1 MSRVDLL
8 LWIVLPYVA
17 MAVFVGGH
25 IWRYRRDQ
33 FSWGTR
39 STQLLEGRRLRPA
52 ILMFHFGLLA
62 VIGGHVLGLLVPAS
76 MTEAVG
82 VSEGLYHAVSVTAGV
97 SAGALAI
104 IGFALLIARRETSPR
119 VRTTTTT
126 VDRITYLLLAVM
138 MVVGMIA
145 TVGPNLIDGGYDY
158 RATVSPWFR
167 GLFGLNPDV
176 DLIAGAPL
184 PYRIHAATAWLLF
197 ALWPFSR
204 LVHVW
209 SIPIA
214 YLTRS
219 PILYR
224 TRRTAP
230 EAATKRG
237 GI

>member
-33 FSWGTR
+33 FTWGTR
-39 STQLLEGRRLRPA
+39 SSQLMERRQLRPA
-52 ILMFHFGLLA
+52 ILMFHLGLLA
-62 VIGGHVLGLLVPAS
+62 VFGGHVLGLLVPESFTTAI
-76 MTEAVG
+76 G
-82 VSEGLYHAVSVTAGV
+82 VSEDFYHWLSVAAGVTAGAV
-97 SAGALAI
+97 TT
-104 IGFALLIARRETSPR
+104 IGFALLIIRREGIPR
-119 VRTTTTT
+119 VRATTTT
-126 VDRITYLLLAVM
+126 VDRITYALLGIVI
-138 MVVGMIA
+138 VIGMIA
-145 TVGPNLIDGGYDY
+145 AVGPNLIDGGYNY
-158 RATVSPWFR
+158 RETVSPWFR
-167 GLFGLNPDV
+167 GLFALNPDV
-176 DLIAGAPL
+176 DLIAGAPV
-184 PYRIHAATAWLLF
+184 PYRIHAAAAWLLF

-224 TRRTAP
+224 TRRAEP
-230 EAATKRG
+230 EAAARRG